1 MMTINFYRSFFNNS
15 KMLELIE
22 ENRTTVDGKPETN
35 SQVLVR
41 LNILSCYFKF
51 NDALEN
57 NPISMIK
64 SQLQLVYRFFNEYSI
79 NLAKTKTFYDNSL
92 VVNAVVLAGYTEPIN
107 SSLIGPSK
115 GDPSMYTIMC
125 TFARL
130 FNDRFARVNHPSLNI
145 EENYF

>member
-15 KMLELIE
+15 KILELIE
-22 ENRTTVDGKPETN
+22 ENRNTVDGKPETN
-35 SQVLVR
+35 AQVLVR
-41 LNILSCYFKF
+41 LNILSYYFKF

-57 NPISMIK
+57 NPISMIR
-64 SQLQLVYRFFNEYSI
+64 SQLQVVYRFFNEYGI
-79 NLAKTKTFYDNSL
+79 HTKTLYDNSL

-107 SSLIGPSK
+107 SPLIGPSK

>member
-35 SQVLVR
+35 AQVLVR

-64 SQLQLVYRFFNEYSI
+64 SQLQLVYRFFNEYAI
-79 NLAKTKTFYDNSL
+79 NSPKTLYDNSL

-107 SSLIGPSK
+107 SSLIRPSK

>member
-15 KMLELIE
+15 KILELIE
-22 ENRTTVDGKPETN
+22 ENRNTIDGKPETN
-35 SQVLVR
+35 AQVLVR

-64 SQLQLVYRFFNEYSI
+64 SQLQVVYRFFNEYGFH
-79 NLAKTKTFYDNSL
+79 TKTLYDNSL

-107 SSLIGPSK
+107 SLLIGPSK

>member
-15 KMLELIE
+15 KILELIE

-35 SQVLVR
+35 AQVLVR

-64 SQLQLVYRFFNEYSI
+64 SQLQIVCKFFDEYKI
-79 NLAKTKTFYDNSL
+79 IKPKEFFDNSL
-92 VVNAVVLAGYTEPIN
+92 VTNAVILARYTEPIN

>member
-15 KMLELIE
+15 KILELIE

-35 SQVLVR
+35 AQVLVR

-64 SQLQLVYRFFNEYSI
+64 SQLQVVYRFFNKYGI
-79 NLAKTKTFYDNSL
+79 NSRKTLYEKSL
-92 VVNAVVLAGYTEPIN
+92 VVNAVVLARYTEPIN

>member
-22 ENRTTVDGKPETN
+22 ENRTTIDGKPETN

-41 LNILSCYFKF
+41 LNILSYYFKF

-64 SQLQLVYRFFNEYSI
+64 SQLQVVHRFFNEYGI
-79 NLAKTKTFYDNSL
+79 NSHKTLYDNSL

-107 SSLIGPSK
+107 SPLIGPSK

>member
-1 MMTINFYRSFFNNS
+1 MMTVNFYRSFFNNS
-15 KMLELIE
+15 KILELIE

-35 SQVLVR
+35 AQVLVR

-64 SQLQLVYRFFNEYSI
+64 SQLQVVYRFFNEYGI
-79 NLAKTKTFYDNSL
+79 NSRKTLYEKSL
-92 VVNAVVLAGYTEPIN
+92 VVNAVFLAGYTEPIN